1 MIQERAEAAS
11 RCPRATSVLSTLG
24 IDQMARDRTAEPE
37 TMWIQLSPI
46 KGDALDTE
54 HKDWVVVTGYGFG
67 AARGQTGH
75 SFSSFS
81 IEKYVDC
88 ASPDLMIFVADKTK
102 KISTAKL
109 AVKDNNDNTISVE
122 IEMTERRRQIS
133 EFSQS
138 KLGPAEGNGD
148 TRLRPNKVQ
157 GR

>member
-1 MIQERAEAAS
+1 
-11 RCPRATSVLSTLG
+11 
-24 IDQMARDRTAEPE
+24 MARDRTAEPE
-37 TMWIQLSPI
+37 TMWIQLSPV

-122 IEMTERRRQIS
+122 IEMTDVDVRSVNSVSQNSGRPRETVTLGYDQI
-133 EFSQS
+133 
-138 KLGPAEGNGD
+138 KY
-148 TRLRPNKVQ
+148 KVDKFEKKWDVAKQ
-157 GR
+157 AAS